1 MIDQSTSFDLLSVHL
16 ELIDRYEEKQKVDY
30 HCIVSSL
37 LSFCTYTCS
46 SIGFSL
52 SSLSRD
58 VSSIFNSK
66 HKPKSMSS
74 DSQSTSS
81 NMASTYESS
90 LDQLR
95 SLLPN
100 SDAKGMSDYD
110 VVRSATDYIQTLMK
124 DTGATDSNTTESK
137 TW

>member
-1 MIDQSTSFDLLSVHL
+1 M
-16 ELIDRYEEKQKVDY
+16 
-30 HCIVSSL
+30 
-37 LSFCTYTCS
+37 
-46 SIGFSL
+46 
-52 SSLSRD
+52 
-58 VSSIFNSK
+58 
-66 HKPKSMSS
+66 SMSS

-81 NMASTYESS
+81 NTTSTYESS

-124 DTGATDSNTTESK
+124 DTGAADSNTAESK

>member
-1 MIDQSTSFDLLSVHL
+1 M
-16 ELIDRYEEKQKVDY
+16 
-30 HCIVSSL
+30 
-37 LSFCTYTCS
+37 
-46 SIGFSL
+46 
-52 SSLSRD
+52 
-58 VSSIFNSK
+58 
-66 HKPKSMSS
+66 SMSS

-81 NMASTYESS
+81 NTTSTYESS

-124 DTGATDSNTTESK
+124 DTGATDSNTAESK

>member
-1 MIDQSTSFDLLSVHL
+1 
-16 ELIDRYEEKQKVDY
+16 
-30 HCIVSSL
+30 
-37 LSFCTYTCS
+37 
-46 SIGFSL
+46 
-52 SSLSRD
+52 
-58 VSSIFNSK
+58 
-66 HKPKSMSS
+66 MSS
-74 DSQSTSS
+74 DSQSTPS
-81 NMASTYESS
+81 NTTSTYESS

-124 DTGATDSNTTESK
+124 DTGVADSNTTESK